1 MRPSC
6 RFLLSSLA
14 LCAGTAPVTA
24 ALADPAPV
32 IAVNREIGLSM
43 TGTFRNSVS
52 GANSRLM
59 ENSGSGFI
67 TQSVSASRYRTIG
80 WTPGFQADASVMF
93 NAFGIENLY
102 GALHFSLEDGQR
114 NYKSRYRSF
123 SSFSAPFGFSV
134 GGNDS
139 SNGTDNRGEI
149 GKGFL
154 LLSNTLLLTPF
165 IQGGYV
171 TSGSDGDF
179 GYGSGSYFAGAGLK
193 ADYAL
198 TSRLVLRGRF
208 GWAEV
213 LNSGISY
220 NNQPRPLWEGGLG
233 VDYRLTQRLH
243 LTAGGDYSY
252 ISYGRDGE
260 GNYSHNRS
268 GNTSIFVAYPPGTRI
283 YSYSGSSSALSNG
296 LKLHAGLAW
305 QF

>member
-1 MRPSC
+1 MRRLFRP
-6 RFLLSSLA
+6 LLSTVT
-14 LCAGTAPVTA
+14 LCAGLIPTVS

-52 GANSRLM
+52 GYNARAT
-59 ENSGSGFI
+59 ENGGSGFI
-67 TQSVSASRYRTIG
+67 TQSASASRYRTIG

-114 NYKSRYRSF
+114 NYKSHYRSY
-123 SSFSAPFGFSV
+123 SSNSAPFGFSA

-154 LLSNTLLLTPF
+154 LLSDTFLLTPF

-179 GYGSGSYFAGAGLK
+179 GYGSGRYFAGAGLK

-233 VDYRLTQRLH
+233 MDYRMTRRLH

-252 ISYGRDGE
+252 ISYGRDRNGE
-260 GNYSHNRS
+260 VFSNQVVS
-268 GNTSIFVAYPPGTRI
+268 A
-283 YSYSGSSSALSNG
+283 YSYSGTSSALSNG

>member
-1 MRPSC
+1 MRLSF
-6 RFLLSSLA
+6 RLLLSSLGF
-14 LCAGTAPVTA
+14 CAGLAPLA
-24 ALADPAPV
+24 AFADPAPV

-52 GANSRLM
+52 GNSSHM
-59 ENSGSGFI
+59 TQSGGSGRYAF
-67 TQSVSASRYRTIG
+67 TEDSASASRYRTIG
-80 WTPGFQADASVMF
+80 WAPGFQADASVMF

-114 NYKSRYRSF
+114 NYKSHYRSY
-123 SSFSAPFGFSV
+123 SSNSAPYGFSA

-154 LLSNTLLLTPF
+154 LLSDSLLLTPF

-179 GYGSGSYFAGAGLK
+179 GYGSGRYFAGAGLK

-233 VDYRLTQRLH
+233 MDYRMTQRLH

-252 ISYGRDGE
+252 ISYGHDRNVE
-260 GNYSHNRS
+260 SS
-268 GNTSIFVAYPPGTRI
+268 TEFGTA
-283 YSYSGSSSALSNG
+283 YSYSGVSSALSNG

>member
-1 MRPSC
+1 MRFSY
-6 RFLLSSLA
+6 RLLLSCLS
-14 LCAGTAPVTA
+14 LCAGLAPLA
-24 ALADPAPV
+24 SAFADPAPV

-52 GANSRLM
+52 GASSSVT
-59 ENSGSGFI
+59 ENGGSGFI
-67 TQSVSASRYRTIG
+67 TQSASASRYRTIG

-114 NYKSRYRSF
+114 NYKSHYRSY
-123 SSFSAPFGFSV
+123 SSNSAPFGFSA

-154 LLSNTLLLTPF
+154 LLSDTFLLTPF

-171 TSGSDGDF
+171 TSGGDGDF
-179 GYGSGSYFAGAGLK
+179 GYGSGRYFAGAGLK

-233 VDYRLTQRLH
+233 MDYRMTRRLH

-252 ISYGRDGE
+252 ISYGHDRNVE
-260 GNYSHNRS
+260 SS
-268 GNTSIFVAYPPGTRI
+268 TEFGTA
-283 YSYSGSSSALSNG
+283 YSYSGVSSALSNG

>member
-6 RFLLSSLA
+6 HLLLSSLA
-14 LCAGTAPVTA
+14 LCAACVPVMSA
-24 ALADPAPV
+24 FADPAPV

-52 GANSRLM
+52 GYNTRM
-59 ENSGSGFI
+59 TEQGTSGRSGF
-67 TQSVSASRYRTIG
+67 TEESASSSRYRTIG
-80 WTPGFQADASVMF
+80 WTPGFQVDASVMF
-93 NAFGIENLY
+93 NAFGMENLY

-114 NYKSRYRSF
+114 NYKSRYRAYSNL
-123 SSFSAPFGFSV
+123 SAPYGFSA

-154 LLSNTLLLTPF
+154 LLSNSFLLTPF
-165 IQGGYV
+165 IQGGYT

-179 GYGSGSYFAGAGLK
+179 GYGYGLYFAGAGLK

-220 NNQPRPLWEGGLG
+220 NKQPRPLWEGGLG
-233 VDYRLTQRLH
+233 VDYRMTRRLH

-252 ISYGRDGE
+252 ISYGR
-260 GNYSHNRS
+260 NR
-268 GNTSIFVAYPPGTRI
+268 NAETSMGLEHS
-283 YSYSGSSSALSNG
+283 YSYSDVSSGLTNG

>member
-1 MRPSC
+1 MRLSFRP
-6 RFLLSSLA
+6 LLPGLA
-14 LCAGTAPVTA
+14 LCASLTPVVSA
-24 ALADPAPV
+24 FADPVPV

-52 GANSRLM
+52 GVNARTTETGS
-59 ENSGSGFI
+59 SGH
-67 TQSVSASRYRTIG
+67 SAFSEDFASSSRYRTIG

-102 GALHFSLEDGQR
+102 GALHFALEDGQR
-114 NYKSRYRSF
+114 NYKSRYRSY
-123 SSFSAPFGFSV
+123 SSTSAPYGFSV

-154 LLSNTLLLTPF
+154 LFSSRFLLTPF

-171 TSGSDGDF
+171 TSGADGDF

-213 LNSGISY
+213 LNSGVSY

-233 VDYRLTQRLH
+233 MDYRMTRRLH

-252 ISYGRDGE
+252 ISYGRDRNIGSS
-260 GNYSHNRS
+260 N
-268 GNTSIFVAYPPGTRI
+268 AWGTD
-283 YSYSGSSSALSNG
+283 YSYSYTSSALSNG

>member
-1 MRPSC
+1 MPPSC
-6 RFLLSSLA
+6 RFLLSGLA
-14 LCAGTAPVTA
+14 FCAGLAPVMSA
-24 ALADPAPV
+24 FADPAPV

-52 GANSRLM
+52 GYNSRATSTGSSDF
-59 ENSGSGFI
+59 SGE
-67 TQSVSASRYRTIG
+67 SASTSRYRTIG

-93 NAFGIENLY
+93 NAFGIGNLY

-114 NYKSRYRSF
+114 NYKSSYHSF
-123 SSFSAPFGFSV
+123 SSVSAPYGFSA

-154 LLSNTLLLTPF
+154 LLSSTVLLTPF

-179 GYGSGSYFAGAGLK
+179 GYGSGRYFAGAGLK

-198 TSRLVLRGRF
+198 TPRLVLRGRF

-220 NNQPRPLWEGGLG
+220 NKQPRPLWEGGLG
-233 VDYRLTQRLH
+233 MDYRMTRRLH

-252 ISYGRDGE
+252 ISYGRNQD
-260 GNYSHNRS
+260 S
-268 GNTSIFVAYPPGTRI
+268 GASTEWGTT
-283 YSYSGSSSALSNG
+283 YSYSDVSSALSNG

-305 QF
+305 QY

>member
-1 MRPSC
+1 MRLSFRP
-6 RFLLSSLA
+6 LLSSLA
-14 LCAGTAPVTA
+14 LCAGLVPTVSAF
-24 ALADPAPV
+24 ADPAPV

-43 TGTFRNSVS
+43 TGTFRNSVTGHSSHGTDS
-52 GANSRLM
+52 G
-59 ENSGSGFI
+59 GSGRYAY
-67 TQSVSASRYRTIG
+67 TEQYAEASRYRTIG

-93 NAFGIENLY
+93 DAFGIDNLY

-114 NYKSRYRSF
+114 NYKSQFRSY
-123 SSFSAPFGFSV
+123 SSIRAPYGFSA

-154 LLSNTLLLTPF
+154 LLSDTFLLTPF
-165 IQGGYV
+165 IQGGYI

-179 GYGSGSYFAGAGLK
+179 GYGYGRYFAGAGLK
-193 ADYAL
+193 TDYAL

-213 LNSGISY
+213 LNAGLSY
-220 NNQPRPLWEGGLG
+220 NHQPRPLWEGGLG
-233 VDYRLTQRLH
+233 LDYRMTRRLH

-252 ISYGRDGE
+252 ISYGRDR
-260 GNYSHNRS
+260 NSRS
-268 GNTSIFVAYPPGTRI
+268 GMGWESTY
-283 YSYSGSSSALSNG
+283 SSSDVSSGLSNG

>member
-1 MRPSC
+1 MRFSC
-6 RFLLSSLA
+6 RLLLSSLIF
-14 LCAGTAPVTA
+14 CAGLGPLA
-24 ALADPAPV
+24 AFADPAPV

-59 ENSGSGFI
+59 EQGGSGVI
-67 TQSVSASRYRTIG
+67 TQSASSFRYRTIG

-102 GALHFSLEDGQR
+102 GAMHFSLEDGQR
-114 NYKSRYRSF
+114 NYKSHYRSF
-123 SSFSAPFGFSV
+123 SGPSGFSA

-179 GYGSGSYFAGAGLK
+179 GYGYGRYFAGAGLK

-220 NNQPRPLWEGGLG
+220 NNQARPLWEGGLG
-233 VDYRLTQRLH
+233 MDYRMTRRLH

-252 ISYGRDGE
+252 ISYGHDRNVE
-260 GNYSHNRS
+260 SS
-268 GNTSIFVAYPPGTRI
+268 TEFGTA
-283 YSYSGSSSALSNG
+283 YSYSGVSSALSNG

>member
-1 MRPSC
+1 MRLSF
-6 RFLLSSLA
+6 RLLLSSLG
-14 LCAGTAPVTA
+14 LCAGIAPLVP

-43 TGTFRNSVS
+43 TGTFRNSVE
-52 GANSRLM
+52 GFNSRTA
-59 ENSGSGFI
+59 ESGGFGRYAF
-67 TQSVSASRYRTIG
+67 TEATASSSRYRTIG
-80 WTPGFQADASVMF
+80 WTPGFQVDASAMF

-102 GALHFSLEDGQR
+102 GALRFSLEDGQR
-114 NYKSRYRSF
+114 NYKSRHRGY
-123 SSFSAPFGFSV
+123 SSTSGSYEYSA
-134 GGNDS
+134 GGNDT

-154 LLSNTLLLTPF
+154 LLSDTFLLTPF
-165 IQGGYV
+165 IQGGYI
-171 TSGSDGDF
+171 TSGGDGDF
-179 GYGSGSYFAGAGLK
+179 GYGSGRYFAGAGLK

-198 TSRLVLRGRF
+198 SSRLVLRGRF

-220 NNQPRPLWEGGLG
+220 THQPRPLWEGGLG
-233 VDYRLTQRLH
+233 MDYRMTRRLH

-252 ISYGRDGE
+252 ISYGRNRDSGY
-260 GNYSHNRS
+260 GNDWES
-268 GNTSIFVAYPPGTRI
+268 TF
-283 YSYSGSSSALSNG
+283 SYSSTSSALSNG

>member
-1 MRPSC
+1 MRLSF
-6 RFLLSSLA
+6 RLLLSSLGF
-14 LCAGTAPVTA
+14 CAGLAPLA
-24 ALADPAPV
+24 AFADPAPV

-52 GANSRLM
+52 GGNSRLM

-67 TQSVSASRYRTIG
+67 TQSTSTSRYRTIG

-114 NYKSRYRSF
+114 NYKSHYRSY
-123 SSFSAPFGFSV
+123 SSNSAPYGFSA

-154 LLSNTLLLTPF
+154 LLSDTFLLTPF

-179 GYGSGSYFAGAGLK
+179 GYGSGNYFAGAGLK

-233 VDYRLTQRLH
+233 MDYRLTQRLH
-243 LTAGGDYSY
+243 LTVGGDYSY
-252 ISYGRDGE
+252 ISYGHDQE
-260 GNYSHNRS
+260 GNYSQHR
-268 GNTSIFVAYPPGTRI
+268 GRNTSVIVSYLPGT
-283 YSYSGSSSALSNG
+283 YSYSGDSSALSNG